1 MMRTMPVRGMRFVI
15 GVVTAAAVTFAVVTL
30 NAGATESRPILLVIP
45 PTPAAAAIEIP
56 SQIGI
61 STAPQGLPTEL
72 LATPLQ
78 PRARSVETV
87 GRFVDHPQATVPPQ
101 AAVPQAAVPPQAVV
115 PPQAAVPPLNSS
127 GWSGQRIQ
135 VPALGIDL
143 PLSMAGD
150 AAVEDFPPFSGAHIL
165 RSSSQPGRGTNS
177 YIFAHAMPELFKPLW
192 GAQIGQKVIVT
203 MSDGQQLHYRITRIV
218 PNVPCP
224 DPAAPK
230 PAGLPPVLANATECD
245 LSWTLPTPT
254 ERLTL
259 QTSQGFNRNYGEF
272 IVIAEPA
279 P

>member
-1 MMRTMPVRGMRFVI
+1 MI
-15 GVVTAAAVTFAVVTL
+15 GVATAAAVTLAVVTL

-45 PTPAAAAIEIP
+45 PTPAATAIEMP
-56 SQIGI
+56 SQVGI

-87 GRFVDHPQATVPPQ
+87 GRFVDHPQA
-101 AAVPQAAVPPQAVV
+101 AVPPQT
-115 PPQAAVPPLNSS
+115 AVPPLNSS

-150 AAVEDFPPFSGAHIL
+150 AAVEDFPPLSGAFIL

-192 GAQIGQKVIVT
+192 GAQI
-203 MSDGQQLHYRITRIV
+203 
-218 PNVPCP
+218 
-224 DPAAPK
+224 
-230 PAGLPPVLANATECD
+230 
-245 LSWTLPTPT
+245 
-254 ERLTL
+254 
-259 QTSQGFNRNYGEF
+259 
-272 IVIAEPA
+272 
-279 P
+279 